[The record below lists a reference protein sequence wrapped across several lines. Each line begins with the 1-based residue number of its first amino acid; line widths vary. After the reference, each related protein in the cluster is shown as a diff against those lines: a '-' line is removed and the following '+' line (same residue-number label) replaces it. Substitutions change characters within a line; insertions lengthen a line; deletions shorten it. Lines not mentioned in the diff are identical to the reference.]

1 MSLHV
6 YQGGVEIVSQAFIEG
21 LVIEESADRGTI
33 EEWGVPFDDP
43 AGTLTLTAHYPIQ
56 IIESASLYGSQVAYG
71 FLTPRVI
78 SRSPTSLTSN
88 ARAWSPNIVGLNAYL
103 GFKGIRTGTFHHARP
118 AETDLD
124 RIHWLLSSASGL
136 TPFLHDNGLVA
147 TTGGVNMSAND
158 YAGQFPV
165 DVLNDCAQQSG
176 RTFFVYWDQTKSQAS
191 LFYNKAAA
199 AVNTAPISVS
209 NYPGEANNSTVF
221 PPDGNAE
228 LRLDPSHLYSG
239 VIGMFSGGSVYS
251 TVSGRTVTREVIVPM
266 PDVTSRTVAQARA
279 DRYLADYQSEEAT
292 LTFTIR
298 VPNTHINAIVAGQR
312 VFCRFS
318 HLPAYAA
325 GAYARVVHRT
335 IKPAAGTNLTSF
347 DLTIECNDPIIVGI
361 GSAPVNSTVWPSA
374 QPPFQPSGGG
384 TFTFVDAAHSPA
396 DTPLG
401 PPVATFPGT
410 VAAQDLLVATILMD
424 SVSGTPDLT
433 VLVAQFP
440 TGWVT
445 DVGPVG
451 VPASDNRL
459 QAMWIGHR
467 IADAGE
473 SSTVSVTIH
482 NTSTLSNNGGY
493 IAIARYT
500 TGGGTPAVGSTDT
513 GTYSG
518 PSNNA
523 SLAAL
528 TPTSAQAALIVEAVG
543 HEPNYTSTYSAG
555 WNNRAEVTSGG
566 NRQAIA
572 LVDQII
578 TSATGSAYTGT
589 ATVAGIGESNW
600 YIPAVV
606 FTASGGAPNLDQPVA
621 PESATGDGSKVI
633 YHTAYPYVPG
643 SLVVKVNGNVVTV
656 AETDPPNGTF
666 TLPSPPAVG
675 AIITWT
681 YNVADTNPTGA
692 SNGTPGVS
700 GPAVPPSDGT
710 VLGGDGIYRQPQKA
724 YVPNETPDGSRTVF
738 TIVPY
743 IAGTTIVYLDGL
755 IQRPTTDYS
764 ESSPGTGAVTFTSAP
779 LSTDNVV
786 IVASPYLAA
795 PVPSTTRSVTWAAP
809 VTTATYTITG
819 GQFASTPTDISA
831 ALNAYLLSVPDGST
845 IQFPVAADYTL
856 SQGIQLS
863 NRHNLIL
870 DGRGTTLRV
879 QAGASGASQLASSI
893 ITGHAYGG
901 SFSLG
906 ATDIQIHDF
915 VLVGNNPT
923 PGVFTPGTEAQA
935 NLEMTG
941 CTRLEVYNI
950 TGSGAWGDFIFVED
964 IIDGWF
970 HACTGTNSGR
980 NGVSVISG
988 TRVLV
993 ESSTFTTNGYNM
1005 FDIEP
1010 NNSSQACTNI
1020 TIRNNTGA
1028 TWGNA
1033 FLGVEGSHTG
1043 APIHGAVISGNTIT
1057 GKSLLTIVDNGN
1069 TSRMTNI
1076 AFTNNT
1082 SSAGSVAGP
1091 VLKFSHVDNVTVTGN
1106 TQVHTGAL
1114 YQLIDC
1120 TNAVTT

>member
-6 YQGGVEIVSQAFIEG
+6 YQNGVEVVSQAFIEG
-21 LVIEESADRGTI
+21 LLIEEAADRGEPAT
-33 EEWGVPFDDP
+33 WNFPVDDP
-43 AGTLTLTAHYPIQ
+43 LGTLTLTAHYPITVV
-56 IIESASLYGSQVAYG
+56 ESASLYGTQVAYG
-71 FLTPRVI
+71 FMTNREI
-78 SRSPTSLTSN
+78 GRSDTSLTSN
-88 ARAWSPNIVGLNAYL
+88 ARAWSPAVVDLNAYL
-103 GFKGIRTGTFHHARP
+103 GFKVIRTGTFHHARP
-118 AETDLD
+118 AETDLT

-147 TTGGVNMSAND
+147 TTGGVDMSAND

-176 RTFFVYWDQTKSQAS
+176 RTFFVYWDQSAIQAS

-199 AVNTAPISVS
+199 AVFTAPISVS
-209 NYPGEANNSTVF
+209 NYPGEANNSTIF
-221 PPDGNAE
+221 SPSGDAT
-228 LRLDPSHLYSG
+228 LKLDPAHLYSG
-239 VIGMFSGGSVYS
+239 VYMPYSGGSVYA
-251 TVSGRTVTREVIVPM
+251 TVTGRQITR
-266 PDVTSRTVAQARA
+266 DVVAPTANITSRTAAQARA
-279 DRYLADYQSEEAT
+279 ARYLADYQNEEAT

-318 HLPAYAA
+318 HLPAYAS

-347 DLTIECNDPIIVGI
+347 DLTLECTDPIIVGM
-361 GSAPVNSTVWPSA
+361 GWAPVNSTVWPSA
-374 QPPFQPSGGG
+374 QPPFQPSAGGS
-384 TFTFVDAAHSPA
+384 FTYVQSAKTADAATNGTA
-396 DTPLG
+396 VLGATPTAG
-401 PPVATFPGT
+401 N
-410 VAAQDLLVATILMD
+410 LLVA
-424 SVSGTPDLT
+424 VSEPDQPGTPVTTWMDL
-433 VLVAQFP
+433 FP
-440 TGWVT
+440 DEWITAISGDSKDDSGGGPNLGHTIDYKTSDASETTTQVRWGSSPGVT
-445 DVGPVG
+445 PATSPNGMLIVSEYDTNDG
-451 VPASDNRL
+451 VPVLA
-459 QAMWIGHR
+459 Q
-467 IADAGE
+467 
-473 SSTVSVTIH
+473 SS
-482 NTSTLSNNGGY
+482 
-493 IAIARYT
+493 
-500 TGGGTPAVGSTDT
+500 AVVVQDDGLGSTT
-513 GTYSG
+513 L
-518 PSNNA
+518 P
-523 SLAAL
+523 AL
-528 TPTSAQAALIVEAVG
+528 TPTSGAAALIVWLVG
-543 HEPNYTSTYSAG
+543 FHPNYAPTVSAG
-555 WNNRAEVTSGG
+555 WNIRQSWDSTGG
-566 NRQAIA
+566 SRLRLL

-578 TSATGSAYTGT
+578 AS
-589 ATVAGIGESNW
+589 
-600 YIPAVV
+600 
-606 FTASGGAPNLDQPVA
+606 ASGSYSGTLTSPGGTDSTGWTLMGAVFELTAGGPNLDQPVS
-621 PESATGDGSKVI
+621 PESATGDGSRVI
-633 YHTAYPYVPG
+633 YTTAYPYVPG
-643 SLVVKVNGNVVTV
+643 SLVVKVNGNVVVV

-666 TLPSPPAVG
+666 TLPSAPAVG

-724 YVPNETPDGSRTVF
+724 YVPNEAPDGSRTVF

-809 VTTATYTITG
+809 ITTATYTITG
-819 GQFASTPTDISA
+819 GQFAATPTDISA
-831 ALNAYLLSVPDGST
+831 ALNAYLLTVPDGST

-915 VLVGNNPT
+915 TLVGNNPT
-923 PGVFTPGTEAQA
+923 PGVFTSGTEAQA

-970 HACTGTNSGR
+970 HNNTGTNAGR
-980 NGVSVISG
+980 DGVSVISG

-993 ESSTFTTNGYNM
+993 ESTSFGTCGQNII
-1005 FDIEP
+1005 DIEP

-1020 TIRNNTGA
+1020 TVRNCTA
-1028 TWGNA
+1028 TTWANA
-1033 FLGVEGSHTG
+1033 FLGIEGSHTG
-1043 APIHGAVISGNTIT
+1043 APIHGVVISGNTT
-1057 GKSLLTIVDNGN
+1057 GKSLLTVVDNGN

-1091 VLKFSHVDNVTVTGN
+1091 VLKFSHVDGATITGN

-1114 YQLIDC
+1114 YQIIDC
-1120 TNAVTT
+1120 TTVVTT